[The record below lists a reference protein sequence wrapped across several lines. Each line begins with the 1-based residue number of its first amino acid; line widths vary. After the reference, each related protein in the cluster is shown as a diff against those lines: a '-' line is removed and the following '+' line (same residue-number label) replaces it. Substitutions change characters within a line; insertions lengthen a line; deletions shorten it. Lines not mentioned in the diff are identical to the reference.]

1 MRKRRI
7 LFFTTLIAFSL
18 AGCTSTQVKDEASSS
33 LENAELVAQV
43 ERDLEEGKTDLA
55 LLELEPL
62 LKSHPD
68 SGHLHGL
75 AGQAYARNKDLE
87 NAEKHYSRAI
97 QLSPDDTEL
106 LMNYGVF
113 LCQREKYVEAD
124 NAFLKAI
131 RDPDNLYR
139 DIALVN
145 AGMCAKKAGELQRA
159 ERYFNAALQVN
170 PDSAVALYQLAR
182 LSLEVGQPAQARTFM
197 IRYDAIARPTSKSLL
212 LSVLIGDE
220 LGDYNLASQS
230 SEKLMELYPNSPEAG
245 SLAAGVAASYMGLPE
260 DQATASSP
268 VVPGADEVVLASMI
282 SEPEPE
288 QPTVVDD
295 AVDLRQGQESVR
307 PELGSGNELP
317 GVIWIESQPGSHFT
331 LQLSASSNIE
341 NLQKLSTQLKLQ
353 QYAIF
358 RFKRDGKEIYALVSG
373 SYADYQQA
381 IQAGDAL
388 TRSGYQEQPWVRQF
402 STLQK
407 LIRATP

>member
-1 MRKRRI
+1 
-7 LFFTTLIAFSL
+7 
-18 AGCTSTQVKDEASSS
+18 
-33 LENAELVAQV
+33 
-43 ERDLEEGKTDLA
+43 
-55 LLELEPL
+55 
-62 LKSHPD
+62 
-68 SGHLHGL
+68 
-75 AGQAYARNKDLE
+75 
-87 NAEKHYSRAI
+87 
-97 QLSPDDTEL
+97 
-106 LMNYGVF
+106 MNYGVF
-113 LCQREKYVEAD
+113 LCQQEKYVEAD

-145 AGMCAKKAGELQRA
+145 AGMCAKKAGQLQRA

-197 IRYDAIARPTSKSLL
+197 IRYDAIAPPTPKSLL

-245 SLAAGVAASYMGLPE
+245 SLAAGVAANYMGLPE
-260 DQATASSP
+260 DQATATSP
-268 VVPGADEVVLASMI
+268 VVPGADEAVLTSMI
-282 SEPEPE
+282 SEPEAEPE
-288 QPTVVDD
+288 QPTEVTD
-295 AVDLRQGQESVR
+295 AVDLRPGQEGVR
-307 PELGSGNELP
+307 PELGGGNELP

-341 NLQKLSTQLKLQ
+341 NLQKLSTQLNLQ

-358 RFKRDGKEIYALVSG
+358 RFERDGKEIYALVSG

-388 TRSGYQEQPWVRQF
+388 TGSGYQEQPWVRQF